1 MSQLSSQW
9 SSRPILV
16 TGAAGFIGAALCER
30 LLQRGDRVIGI
41 DNLNDYYDPALKQAR
56 LARLEALAPSKAT
69 GRVPSVGFT
78 LPMPISNVAL
88 VGVIEKSSS
97 QPPRIDPEIGAS
109 TAVSQDKNG
118 TCPATSW
125 AGS

>member
-1 MSQLSSQW
+1 MSQL

-56 LARLEALAPSKAT
+56 LARIETLAAPMAGAWRFQRMALEDGDAL
-69 GRVPSVGFT
+69 
-78 LPMPISNVAL
+78 L
-88 VGVIEKSSS
+88 
-97 QPPRIDPEIGAS
+97 
-109 TAVSQDKNG
+109 
-118 TCPATSW
+118 
-125 AGS
+125 